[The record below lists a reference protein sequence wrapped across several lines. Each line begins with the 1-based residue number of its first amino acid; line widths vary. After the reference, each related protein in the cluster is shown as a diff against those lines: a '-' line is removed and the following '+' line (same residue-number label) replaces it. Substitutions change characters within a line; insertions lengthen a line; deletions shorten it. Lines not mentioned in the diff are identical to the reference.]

1 MDEKLNGVIIGL
13 ILLQLEFVS
22 DIIENKSF
30 HLLLAKEITGVHD
43 SNINENMQRL
53 FVELSEHLLQLL
65 SFSSKLQSSS
75 ALFKGNEESCEIYLG
90 DSIMTIYP
98 HTVGKTIRNWCL
110 NIMKDMQKLLDA
122 PSFVAILE
130 ELLIHKDIGVRQ
142 NAIQILTSRLEEMSV
157 SRKPR
162 REEKALLLD
171 LVGNLRQTITD
182 VEPFLK
188 NRSSDGSL
196 HIGLAQSALIC
207 IDLLSRNLGKNAEW
221 ADALVETLS
230 QLSEFTSKL
239 SSQTDATED
248 LVKKR
253 KRRDSKTDS
262 DLSPPSLELMKL
274 LGSAYLCIGSICGSI
289 GAQSLP
295 FLAKL
300 MGNMLESLTK
310 QGQFLISIFTDNGF
324 DEKVESLSNTRGR
337 LLLLRSSITSIT
349 AIISHIPNFI
359 HVYIN
364 AILSGTLNLY
374 RITLD
379 PEAAAVEDDIDSCL
393 SRLASAV
400 PPRLSISAV
409 FQAAPSLL
417 GMGHTVG
424 RRFAILLAEI
434 WRSLD
439 RPTVLSHITN
449 LSGLATLLLD
459 YRRVYGD
466 QSEMTDSV
474 NDVIVEA
481 VVELCLKFTEVEL
494 KNFLARL
501 SEWRDIDLGIE
512 QKEWQKY
519 SRALT
524 YFQLIKLLCS
534 KLRIIFIPAMTP
546 IWPIMTEKLLEYSK
560 ILLYQPHS
568 NLSSKKKRRKLD
580 ESESEKSDESQILV
594 STEAKLEISQTS
606 EKILESIRLCC
617 VYDSI
622 TDARYELIMP
632 VVVSLLSVRISFES
646 DETFLEYCENF
657 VIPTIAA
664 LASSVNK
671 DLLWK
676 PMNRKILM
684 LLRDKKKAVRIAAL
698 KTIHGLFSQV
708 GEEYLLLLPE
718 CLPFL
723 SESLE
728 DDALD
733 VAALTQEVVKYIE
746 ELSGEKLE
754 NYLRS

>member
-1 MDEKLNGVIIGL
+1 MNGVVIGL

-22 DIIENKSF
+22 DVIENKSF
-30 HLLLAKEITGVHD
+30 HLLLAREIADDENGD
-43 SNINENMQRL
+43 SNENMQKL

-65 SFSSKLQSSS
+65 SFSSKLQSSE
-75 ALFKGNEESCEIYLG
+75 ALFKGDEESCAVYLG
-90 DSIMTIYP
+90 DSVTTIYP
-98 HTVGKTIRNWCL
+98 STVGKTIRHWCL
-110 NIMKDMQKLLDA
+110 NIMKGMQKLLDA
-122 PSFVAILE
+122 PTFVAILE

-142 NAIQILTSRLEEMSV
+142 NAIQILTARLEEMSS

-162 REEKALLLD
+162 REERALLLD
-171 LVGNLRQTITD
+171 LVGNLRQTIND
-182 VEPFLK
+182 VEPYLN

-196 HIGLAQSALIC
+196 YIGLAQSALIC
-207 IDLLSRNLGKNAEW
+207 IDLLSRSLGNSAEW
-221 ADALVETLS
+221 TAILVETLS
-230 QLSEFTSKL
+230 QLSEFTSTL
-239 SSQTDATED
+239 SSQTDGAQD
-248 LVKKR
+248 SLKKR

-274 LGSAYLCIGSICGSI
+274 LGSAYLCIGSVCGSI
-289 GAQSLP
+289 GSQSLP
-295 FLAKL
+295 FLSKI
-300 MGNMLESLTK
+300 MGNMLESLNK
-310 QGQFLISIFTDNGF
+310 QGQYLISIFTDDGF
-324 DEKVESLSNTRGR
+324 DENVEHLSITRGR
-337 LLLLRSSITSIT
+337 LLLLRSSITAIT
-349 AIISHIPNFI
+349 ATISYMPNFI
-359 HVYIN
+359 HVYIDS
-364 AILSGTLNLY
+364 ILSGTLNLY
-374 RITLD
+374 QITVD
-379 PEAAAVEDDIDSCL
+379 PEASAVEDDIDSCL

-434 WRSLD
+434 WRALD
-439 RPTVLSHITN
+439 RPTVLAHITN

-466 QSEMTDSV
+466 LSESTDSV
-474 NDVIVEA
+474 NDVIIEA
-481 VVELCLKFTEVEL
+481 VLELCLKFTEVEL

-501 SEWRDIDLGIE
+501 SEWRDIDLGSD

-519 SRALT
+519 SRTLT
-524 YFQLIKLLCS
+524 YFQLVKLLCS
-534 KLRIIFIPAMTP
+534 KLRVIFVPAMTP
-546 IWPIMTEKLLEYSK
+546 IWPVMAEKLSEYSK
-560 ILLYQPHS
+560 LLAFQPHS
-568 NLSSKKKRRKLD
+568 NSSSKKKRRKLD
-580 ESESEKSDESQILV
+580 ETASERSDESQTLL
-594 STEAKLEISQTS
+594 STEAKSEISKTS

-617 VYDSI
+617 IYDTI
-622 TDARYELIMP
+622 TDARYELITP
-632 VVVSLLSVRISFES
+632 LVVSLLSVRISFES
-646 DETFLEYCENF
+646 DVTFLEYCEEY
-657 VIPTIAA
+657 VIPTITA

-698 KTIHGLFSQV
+698 KTIHGLFSKV